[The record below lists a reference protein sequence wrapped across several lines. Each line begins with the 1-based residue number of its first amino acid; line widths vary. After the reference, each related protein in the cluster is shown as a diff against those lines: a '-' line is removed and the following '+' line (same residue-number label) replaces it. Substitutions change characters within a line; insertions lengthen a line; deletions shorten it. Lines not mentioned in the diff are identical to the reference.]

1 MRRATFILFVAGVAV
16 TALQCSLF
24 VDLGGLSGGDGND
37 ASNTPD
43 ASFDGSLSDSAI
55 TDSGSPDAAAE
66 ASTKSCVQG
75 RGAALLPVTVSAGS
89 YCVDA
94 TEVSRG
100 DYQTFLT
107 DAVDASAQP
116 AFCSWNNSFVPLQD
130 DGGFVDLSNSM
141 LPVGYV
147 DWCDA
152 YAYCAWAGK
161 RLCGGIDGG
170 PTPYAAADD
179 RTVNQWYSACTHD
192 GTDIYPYG
200 DTYEAGACNGN
211 DLNGIGVFVPVG
223 SLPGCVGGFAG
234 LYDLSGNVVELDDTC
249 NDTTGASDLCYAR
262 GGSVNDGPPSTQLRC
277 DSAEMV
283 LRSDRFDDI
292 GFRCCQDL

>member
-1 MRRATFILFVAGVAV
+1 MRRATLTLLVAGVAV
-16 TALQCSLF
+16 TAVQCSLF

-37 ASNTPD
+37 D
-43 ASFDGSLSDSAI
+43 ASDASGAPFDAPFSDAAI
-55 TDSGSPDAAAE
+55 TDSGSPDAAE

-75 RGAALLPVTVSAGS
+75 RGAALVQVTVGAGS

-100 DYQTFLT
+100 DYQTFLS

-116 AFCSWNNSFVPLQD
+116 AYCSWNNSFAPTQG
-130 DGGFVDLSNSM
+130 DGGLADLSNAA

-161 RLCGGIDGG
+161 RLCGAITGG
-170 PTPYAAADD
+170 STPYAAAYD

-200 DTYEAGACNGN
+200 NTYEAGACNGQ
-211 DLNGIGVFVPVG
+211 DLNSPNVFVPVG
-223 SLPGCVGGFAG
+223 SLPKCVGPAG
-234 LYDLSGNVVELDDTC
+234 IFDLSGNVEELDDTC
-249 NDTTGASDLCYAR
+249 NGTTGAGDTCLAR
-262 GGSVNDGPPSTQLRC
+262 GGSVNDGPASTALRC

-283 LRSDRFDDI
+283 NRSDRFDDI
-292 GFRCCQDL
+292 GFRCCKDL